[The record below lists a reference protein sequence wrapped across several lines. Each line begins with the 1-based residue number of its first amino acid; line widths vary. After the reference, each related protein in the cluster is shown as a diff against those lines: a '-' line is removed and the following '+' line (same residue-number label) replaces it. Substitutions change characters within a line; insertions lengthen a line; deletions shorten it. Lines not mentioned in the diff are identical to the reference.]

1 MEVSKCFFLFFFLFK
16 NIFSFFQNSTF
27 LQVLEKYKCEIQSN
41 IRRLSENSKERQ
53 KLEFYILA
61 ADELSLEKEK
71 FYKIDNLST
80 DKEKIVKIKDL
91 VTSLGGALFKK
102 YKKQF
107 HEDTLRQARS
117 DRLIIKKKEK
127 IIPNKKMGKFGPFD
141 LSPTT
146 VSFLSGRGICEP
158 CPIQLASGSDI
169 YAGLSCIIHEQTGGG
184 KTLAAL
190 IPLVERMKR
199 FSKKPLNILVLAPT
213 RDLCIQ
219 LAREIIELTDD
230 RSAVSLFVDHEDLES
245 DIVQCKSPFV
255 IGTPKFIV
263 SALENT
269 SSSPGVL
276 SQIKV
281 VVIDEIDQILKPL
294 KNYPTMKDKV
304 NRIKHPPLGGVL
316 VKAIFSSALTRT
328 NHRPGNLLPVQIIG
342 LSATVNRKVQS
353 ELTKCMTVTML
364 DVPRI
369 IRPLGVDI
377 RPPLGADV
385 VSSINSITIP
395 KTVDNRILP
404 INKLTFFSK
413 IQAAVSLL
421 RYLKPAKPLIF
432 IPKEHSVKTAILY
445 LHKLGIWDALPYYE
459 LLGFSKMDSNIS
471 DNGTSDH
478 ISLRNNIDLLYRSCN
493 ETSVNIL
500 ADDKNLIPTSVIPPI
515 VTSLS
520 SIRGL
525 DLYNVDLII
534 ILGSANH
541 MTDYIHAA
549 GRTGRANCNGRCVTV
564 DHFTYLKKLIR
575 WTKNLKINFNF
586 QEIDSDDPL
595 YTGRDEF
602 YEFIKKNKNET
613 EFSND

>member
-1 MEVSKCFFLFFFLFK
+1 MTPPTC
-16 NIFSFFQNSTF
+16 
-27 LQVLEKYKCEIQSN
+27 Y
-41 IRRLSENSKERQ
+41 
-53 KLEFYILA
+53 
-61 ADELSLEKEK
+61 
-71 FYKIDNLST
+71 
-80 DKEKIVKIKDL
+80 
-91 VTSLGGALFKK
+91 VT
-102 YKKQF
+102 
-107 HEDTLRQARS
+107 E
-117 DRLIIKKKEK
+117 
-127 IIPNKKMGKFGPFD
+127 
-141 LSPTT
+141 
-146 VSFLSGRGICEP
+146 
-158 CPIQLASGSDI
+158 
-169 YAGLSCIIHEQTGGG
+169 
-184 KTLAAL
+184 
-190 IPLVERMKR
+190 
-199 FSKKPLNILVLAPT
+199 
-213 RDLCIQ
+213 
-219 LAREIIELTDD
+219 
-230 RSAVSLFVDHEDLES
+230 
-245 DIVQCKSPFV
+245 
-255 IGTPKFIV
+255 
-263 SALENT
+263 
-269 SSSPGVL
+269 
-276 SQIKV
+276 
-281 VVIDEIDQILKPL
+281 
-294 KNYPTMKDKV
+294 NYPTMKDKV